1 MQNDFISD
9 MFSNDGNVKPT
20 RYGANRR
27 TVQSQK
33 AEEIIEKYET

>member
-1 MQNDFISD
+1 
-9 MFSNDGNVKPT
+9 MFNSNGEVKPT

-27 TVQSQK
+27 TVHSQK